1 MIIAQRDLDY
11 AAQSGTTIPVPV
23 RLYAPEGG
31 GKHWSCRFS
40 IGWPDGVDED
50 TSHGVDQVQ
59 AIILALQT
67 ISARL
72 YLSDYH
78 QSGGLY
84 FETPGSGY
92 GFPVPKIL
100 RDVLIGDDKRFD
112 GNG

>member
-1 MIIAQRDLDY
+1 MPHNQGQPFLCL
-11 AAQSGTTIPVPV
+11 SG
-23 RLYAPEGG
+23 LYAPEGG

-67 ISARL
+67 IGARL

-78 QSGGLY
+78 RSPEGLY
-84 FETPGSGY
+84 FETTGSGY
-92 GFPVPKIL
+92 GFPVP
-100 RDVLIGDDKRFD
+100 RDPTGRSDRRR
-112 GNG
+112 